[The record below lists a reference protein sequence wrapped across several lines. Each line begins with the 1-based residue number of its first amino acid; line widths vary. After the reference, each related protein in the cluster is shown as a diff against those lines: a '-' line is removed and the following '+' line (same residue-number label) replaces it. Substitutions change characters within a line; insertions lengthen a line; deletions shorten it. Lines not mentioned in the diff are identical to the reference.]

1 MAIDATSTQ
10 TFVPI
15 KEVRDGV
22 VVLRDGSLRMIVLAS
37 SINLALKS
45 ADEQQAIIF
54 QFQNF
59 LNSLDFSTQIVVQ
72 SRRYDVRPY
81 LGSLEEMM
89 GKQTEPLLKVQTK
102 EYMEFIREF
111 SDTNAIMKKQ
121 FFVCVSYGTSII
133 STQSGGFLKKV
144 IPSAIMGGVSGEK
157 EKVSGDKDS
166 LFEESRSQ
174 LEQRVAVI
182 EQGLARC
189 GIRTARL
196 GTEEVVEVFYKWFNP
211 GEGTQSVLGNK

>member
-1 MAIDATSTQ
+1 MAIDATATQ

-22 VVLRDGSLRMIVLAS
+22 IVLRDGSLRMILLAS

-45 ADEQQAIIF
+45 AEEQQAIIF

-81 LGSLEEMM
+81 IESLEEMM
-89 GKQTEPLLKVQTK
+89 TKQTEPLLKVQTK
-102 EYMEFIREF
+102 EYIEFVREF

-121 FFVCVSYGTSII
+121 FFLCVTYGTSII
-133 STQSGGFLKKV
+133 STQSGGLLKKI
-144 IPSAIMGGVSGEK
+144 IPSSVMNGPREK
-157 EKVSGDKDS
+157 DIVSGDKDS

-174 LEQRVAVI
+174 LEQRIAVI

-189 GIRTARL
+189 GIRSARL

-211 GEGTQSVLGNK
+211 GEGTQSLIDKK

>member
-1 MAIDATSTQ
+1 MALNATSAQ
-10 TFVPI
+10 NFVPI
-15 KEVRDGV
+15 KEIRDGV
-22 VVLRDGSLRMIVLAS
+22 IILKDGSLRMVLLAS

-45 ADEQQAIIF
+45 SDEQQAIIM

-59 LNSLDFSTQIVVQ
+59 LNSLDFSTQIVIQ

-81 LGSLEEMM
+81 LATLEEMM
-89 GKQTEPLLKVQTK
+89 AKQTEPLLKVQTK

-121 FFVCVSYGTSII
+121 FFLCVPYGGSAIV
-133 STQSGGFLKKV
+133 SQSGILKKFLPGKDV
-144 IPSAIMGGVSGEK
+144 PKTTPGISDK
-157 EKVSGDKDS
+157 EAD
-166 LFEESRSQ
+166 FEESRSQ
-174 LEQRVAVI
+174 LEQRIGVI

-211 GEGTQSVLGNK
+211 GESAQSVMDSK